1 MEENQMH
8 RMKQHV
14 CCGLLALAALCAAAV
29 SHAQS
34 PFDGTWRISAAQ
46 SKLTAKPFTF
56 YTSQGWFHCV
66 SCTPAYDVQADGQ
79 DHPVQGQPF
88 DVVSVTLVDP
98 HTIKSVLKKDG
109 KTITEFTSV
118 VSADGKTLTNTFT
131 NYPMNGGEPVHEVDI
146 QKRVGVLRPGVHATS
161 GNWQAVKF
169 TGSENDLLF
178 SFKSNGDEFTMT
190 DTTGDSYTAKFDGN
204 DYPFK
209 GAYGTDAVSLKRMNA
224 RTIEET
230 DKLKGKA
237 MDTQTMT
244 VAPDGKTMTV
254 VAHDLLRDATSTFMA
269 TKK

>member
-1 MEENQMH
+1 MNCM
-8 RMKQHV
+8 RRYV
-14 CCGLLALAALCAAAV
+14 LCGVVLLAAIGAAAV

-34 PFDGTWRISAAQ
+34 PFDGTWRINPAQ
-46 SKLTAKPFTF
+46 SKLAAKPFTF

-66 SCTPAYDVQADGQ
+66 SCTPAYDIQADGQ
-79 DHPVQGQPF
+79 VHPVQGQPF
-88 DVVSVTLVDP
+88 DSASVTLVDA
-98 HTIKSVLKKDG
+98 HTVKSVLMKDG
-109 KTITEFTSV
+109 KTITDFTSV

-178 SFKSNGDEFTMT
+178 TFKTSGDELTMT

-209 GAYGTDAVSLKRMNA
+209 GAYGTDAVSLKRINA

-237 MDTQTMT
+237 QDTQTMT
-244 VAPDGKTMTV
+244 VSPDGKTMTV
-254 VAHDLLRDATSTFMA
+254 AAHDLLRDTTSTFMA

>member
-1 MEENQMH
+1 MN
-8 RMKQHV
+8 RVKQYLV
-14 CCGLLALAALCAAAV
+14 CTMFAMAAIGAAAV

-34 PFDGTWRISAAQ
+34 PFDATWRINPSQ
-46 SKLTAKPFTF
+46 SKLATKPFTF
-56 YTSQGWFHCV
+56 YTSEGWFHCV

-79 DHPVQGQPF
+79 LHPVEGQPF
-88 DVVSVTLVDP
+88 DSASVTVVDP
-98 HTIKSVLKKDG
+98 HTIKSVLMKGG
-109 KTITEFTSV
+109 KSISEFTSV
-118 VSADGKTLTNTFT
+118 VSANGKTLTNTFT
-131 NYPMNGGEPVHEVDI
+131 SYPMNGGDPVHEVDI
-146 QKRVGVLRPGVHATS
+146 QKRIGVLRPGVHATS

-178 SFKSNGDEFTMT
+178 TFKSSGDEFTMT

-209 GAYGTDAVSLKRMNA
+209 GAYGTDAVSLKRINA

-237 MDTQTMT
+237 QDTQTMT
-244 VAPDGKTMTV
+244 VSPDGKTMTV
-254 VAHDLLRDATSTFMA
+254 VAHDLLRDATSTLIA